1 MGSTVPFSQ
10 VVNVIPSVLAAGGNA
25 LDLNCVMLTQNSA
38 LPYGAPVKFASQLVV
53 ANYFGATSAEA
64 QLATNY
70 FKSFAGST
78 ALPGAL
84 YFTRYPETAISA
96 FLESASLASM
106 TLTQLQALSGSLSV
120 VVDGF
125 TWSAAS
131 INLSSDASFSAAAAT
146 IQTALAATTQT
157 DAAFTGS
164 IAGNTLT
171 VSAVTTGTIQIG
183 QEITGTGV
191 AAGTVITALGTGTG
205 GTGTYTVNNSQTVAS
220 ESLTGAFI
228 APTVTY
234 SSTSSAF
241 EISSSITGSASTI
254 AYATG
259 TLAASLSLTQA
270 TGATLSQGSAAAV
283 PATFMNSLVG
293 QFQNWATFMTVW
305 EATLTEKEAFA
316 TWSNANAP
324 RYLYVCQD
332 SDPNALSTT
341 STTTFGDYLK
351 TNQLIG
357 TCPVWGPDTTT
368 NNQYAAFICGFAAS
382 LNFTR
387 LNGRAT
393 LCFKSQ
399 SGLASAVTTLA
410 NYTAVTS
417 HGYNVYTYFGSNNPA
432 NNQNWMT
439 PGSVSGSWLWAD
451 TYLNQIWLNA
461 QLQLSMVNLL
471 TAVPSIPYNAA
482 GYALVR
488 AAAADPINAALNF
501 GAIRK
506 GITLSDSQIAE
517 IQYLLGFDAS
527 STITKQG
534 YYLQILPAVA
544 TTRAARQS
552 PPMTLLYQDGESI
565 QSINLASIAVQ

>member
-10 VVNVIPSVLAAGGNA
+10 VVKVIPSVLAAGGNA

-38 LPYGAPVKFASQLVV
+38 LPYGAPVQFASQQVV
-53 ANYFGATSAEA
+53 ANYFGSTSTEA

-70 FKSFAGST
+70 FKSYDNST

-84 YFTRYPETAISA
+84 YFMRYPETAISA

-157 DAAFTGS
+157 NSSFTGS
-164 IAGNTLT
+164 ISGTTLT
-171 VSAVTTGTIQIG
+171 VTATTTGTIQVG
-183 QEITGTGV
+183 QELSGTGV
-191 AAGTVITALGTGTG
+191 AAGTVVTALGTGTG

-220 ESLTGAFI
+220 EALTGAFI

-241 EISSSITGSASTI
+241 VISSAITGSASTI

-270 TGATLSQGSAAAV
+270 TGAVLSQGAA
-283 PATFMNSLVG
+283 PATPGAFMDSLVG

-305 EATLTEKEAFA
+305 ESTISEKEAFA

-357 TCPVWGPDTTT
+357 TCPVWGPSTNT
-368 NNQYAAFICGFAAS
+368 NNEYAAFICGFAAS
-382 LNFTR
+382 LDFTR

-399 SGLASAVTTLA
+399 SGLPAAVTTLA

-439 PGSVSGSWLWAD
+439 PGSVSGLWLWAD

-461 QLQLSMVNLL
+461 GLQLSMVELL
-471 TAVPSIPYNAA
+471 RSVGSIPYNSA

-488 AAAADPINAALNF
+488 AAAAGPINAAINF
-501 GAIRK
+501 GAIRS
-506 GITLSDSQIAE
+506 GITLSASQISQ

-527 STITKQG
+527 ATITKQG
-534 YYLQILPAVA
+534 YYLQISPATA

-565 QSINLASIAVQ
+565 QAINLASIAIQ

>member
-38 LPYGAPVKFASQLVV
+38 LPYGAPVQFASQKVV
-53 ANYFGATSAEA
+53 ASYFGSTSTEA

-70 FKSFAGST
+70 FKGFDGST

-84 YFTRYPETAISA
+84 YFMRYPETAIAA

-106 TLTQLQALSGSLSV
+106 TLTQLQALSGSLAV

-131 INLSSDASFSAAAAT
+131 INLSSDSSFSAAAAT

-157 DAAFTGS
+157 SAAFTGS
-164 IAGNTLT
+164 ISGATLT
-171 VSAVTTGTIQIG
+171 VTVVSAGAIQIG
-183 QEITGTGV
+183 QELSGTGV
-191 AAGTVITALGTGTG
+191 AAGTVVTALGTGTG

-220 ESLTGAFI
+220 ESLTAAFV

-241 EISSSITGSASTI
+241 TIASAITGSASTI

-259 TLAASLSLTQA
+259 TLAASLYFTQA
-270 TGATLSQGSAAAV
+270 TGATLSQGSATAV
-283 PATFMNSLVG
+283 PGSFMDSLVG

-332 SDPNALSTT
+332 SDATVLSTT
-341 STTTFGDYLK
+341 STTTFGDWLK
-351 TNQLIG
+351 TNQMIG
-357 TCPVWGPDTTT
+357 TCPVWGPSTST
-368 NNQYAAFICGFAAS
+368 NNQYSAFICGFAAS

-393 LCFKSQ
+393 LDFKSQ
-399 SGLASAVTTLA
+399 SGLASAVTTLS

-439 PGSVSGSWLWAD
+439 PGSMSGSWLWAD

-461 QLQLSMVNLL
+461 QLQLSMVELL
-471 TAVPSIPYNAA
+471 RAVGSIPYNAA

-488 AAAADPINAALNF
+488 AAAADPINAAINF
-501 GAIRK
+501 GAIRP
-506 GITLSDSQIAE
+506 GITLSASQISE
-517 IQYLLGFDAS
+517 IEYLLGFDAS

-534 YYLQILPAVA
+534 YYLQIVPATA

-552 PPMTLLYQDGESI
+552 PPITLLYQDGESI
-565 QSINLASIAVQ
+565 QQINMASIAIQ